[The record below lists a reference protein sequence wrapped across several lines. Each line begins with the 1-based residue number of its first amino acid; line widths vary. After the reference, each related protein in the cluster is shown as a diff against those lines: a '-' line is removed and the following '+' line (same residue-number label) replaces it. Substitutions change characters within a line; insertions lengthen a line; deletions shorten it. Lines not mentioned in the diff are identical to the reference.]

1 MIFQNKMQEKIKQL
15 WQKIRQ
21 SDTIFQTIL
30 GYSLRMAGIL
40 LSFIFT
46 KVIVTVFGIE
56 AWGRFSLS
64 FTYLFLLTVL
74 TKAGFDMALM
84 RFASQWHEKDL
95 RVLRGVYLQCLR
107 FILPV
112 GILLSISLFWGA
124 NFLAQ
129 WLNKPEMN
137 NDFRWVSLGILPFSF
152 ITIHSEGLRGLH
164 QVTFYNFAQ
173 TVGNFL
179 ITLLLLPIFYYFF
192 GKEIQPISL
201 FISGVVI
208 VSLLTA
214 WQWLKS
220 IEIREKIVNYFKFS
234 EVKDVA
240 MPMFLSNIIF
250 VAMGYLDVF
259 ILGFYAPDAEI
270 GGYSVASKLSN
281 VLTIPLF
288 AVSGFV
294 APKITSFYHQ
304 HQIKELQQLLLHSSK
319 IVAITILPIFI
330 FIVFFPMFL
339 LGLLGVNDPQSETI
353 LIVIALG
360 YCFNALAGSTDITLQ
375 MTGHEKIFRNI
386 ALFSIAINLILNF
399 ILIPVYGTLGAAY
412 SNLITVILWN
422 VLSIIYARKKV
433 GVDTSF
439 ISYYLNNFIK

>member
-1 MIFQNKMQEKIKQL
+1 MQDKLKQL
-15 WQKIRQ
+15 WLKLRN
-21 SDTIFQTIL
+21 SDTIFQTVL
-30 GYSLRMAGIL
+30 GYSLRMAGIF

-46 KVIVTVFGIE
+46 KVVIAVYGIDT
-56 AWGRFSLS
+56 WGRFSLS

-84 RFASQWHEKDL
+84 RFASQWQHKDL
-95 RVLRGVYLQCLR
+95 RVLRGIYIQSLR
-107 FILPV
+107 FVLPI
-112 GILLSISLFWGA
+112 GLFLSLSLFFCA
-124 NFLAQ
+124 DTLAF
-129 WLNKPEMN
+129 WLKKPEMSS
-137 NDFRWVSLGILPFSF
+137 DFRWVSLGILPFSL
-152 ITIHSEGLRGLH
+152 ITVHSEGLRGLH

-179 ITLLLLPIFYYFF
+179 ITLLLLPIFYYFL
-192 GKEIQPISL
+192 GNETQPINIFVL
-201 FISGVVI
+201 GITL

-220 IEIREKIVNYFKFS
+220 IEIREKAVHYFKFS
-234 EVKDVA
+234 QIKEVA

-259 ILGFYAPDAEI
+259 ILGFYSPEAEI

-294 APKITSFYHQ
+294 APKITAFYNQ
-304 HQIKELQQLLLHSSK
+304 HQIKELQQLLLNSSK
-319 IVAITILPIFI
+319 IVAVTIIPIFI
-330 FIVFFPMFL
+330 FIAAFPMFL
-339 LGLLGVNDPQSETI
+339 LGLLGINDSQSAEVMI
-353 LIVIALG
+353 IIAMG

-375 MTGHEKIFRNI
+375 MTGNEKVFRNI
-386 ALFSIAINLILNF
+386 AMFSIAINLILNF
-399 ILIPVYGTLGAAY
+399 ILIPIYGTIGAAY
-412 SNLITVILWN
+412 SNLVTVVLWN
-422 VLSIIYARKKV
+422 LLSIVYARKKV

-439 ISYYLNNFIK
+439 IGYYIHNLIK